1 MNVTFIMYAAICI
14 CNAVIRLR
22 FYL

>member
-1 MNVTFIMYAAICI
+1 MNITFIMYAAICI